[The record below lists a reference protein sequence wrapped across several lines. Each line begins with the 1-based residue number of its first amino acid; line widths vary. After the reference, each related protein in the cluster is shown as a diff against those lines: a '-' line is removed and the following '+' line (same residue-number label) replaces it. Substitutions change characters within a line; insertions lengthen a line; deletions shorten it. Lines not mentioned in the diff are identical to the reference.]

1 MTTGKSRKEQSIQP
15 EGIRVTGS
23 LDWENIILGLKR
35 TTKDFLETVLE
46 NLSESIIVT
55 DLEGRIVYYNKGS
68 EKIFGYRPEEILG
81 RPIVTL
87 GVKRPNVL
95 KEIRN
100 GKTFR
105 GELVH
110 TRKGGERCP
119 TYVICIP
126 LKDEHERPIAM
137 VGSARDL
144 TEEKEINRLRAFNE
158 KVVTSL
164 NDGIQI
170 IDKSGDITFINH
182 RFEEIIGVRR
192 EEIIGRHYQSFVAK
206 EVLEK
211 FIKEMEDW
219 DPHRGKKVLETTYV
233 TQDHTR
239 IPVLVSTSYLHND
252 NDYDGMISAVTDI
265 TEIKILKEELFQ
277 SEKMTL
283 LGKLAGE
290 IAHEI
295 NNPLSGLI
303 LATQML
309 TEDCREGPI
318 DRQGLLSELLG
329 IEEDA
334 RRCKMFIEKVLGFSR
349 MIPDEKKS
357 LNLND
362 TIEDALLLVQRQ
374 AEVDNVSIIKVFPA
388 ADLLIWGNSNNLQ
401 QVIINL
407 VNNAREAL
415 SPLGGT
421 VTIKTFA
428 LTEKRKKWA
437 AIEISDTGKGIPEAV
452 KAKIFDSFFTTKD
465 KGTGLGLSVSKRI
478 IEEHGGTITVSNRKT
493 GGTSFVIAL
502 PRN

>member
-1 MTTGKSRKEQSIQP
+1 L
-15 EGIRVTGS
+15 TGS

-35 TTKDFLETVLE
+35 TTRDFLETVVD

-55 DLEGRIVYYNKGS
+55 DLDGKIVYFNKGS

-81 RPIVTL
+81 KHVITL

-110 TRKGGERCP
+110 TRQDGETCP

-126 LKDEHERPIAM
+126 LKDENERPIAM

-144 TEEKEINRLRAFNE
+144 TEEKEINRLKAFNE

-170 IDKSGDITFINH
+170 IDRNGRISFVNPRFQEMLGWESG
-182 RFEEIIGVRR
+182 
-192 EEIIGRHYQSFVAK
+192 EIIGRHYQSFVAK
-206 EVLEK
+206 ESLEK
-211 FIKEMEDW
+211 FVQELESW
-219 DPHRGKKVLETTYV
+219 DPARGKKVLETTYM
-233 TQDHTR
+233 TKDQTR
-239 IPVLVSTSYLHND
+239 LPVLVSTSYLQHD
-252 NDYDGMISAVTDI
+252 RRYDGMISAITDI
-265 TEIKILKEELFQ
+265 TEVKILKEELFQ
-277 SEKMTL
+277 SEKLTL

-309 TEDCREGPI
+309 RQDCQAGPPDLPDLLREL
-318 DRQGLLSELLG
+318 QG

-334 RRCKMFIEKVLGFSR
+334 RRCKNFIGKLLGFSR
-349 MIPDEKKS
+349 KIPEEKRILKVPD
-357 LNLND
+357 L
-362 TIEDALLLVQRQ
+362 IEDALLLVQRQ
-374 AEVDNVSIIKVFPA
+374 AALDNVAIVKVF
-388 ADLLIWGNSNNLQ
+388 ADNELLVWGNANNLQ

-407 VNNAREAL
+407 VNNAREAIY
-415 SPLGGT
+415 PAPGT
-421 VTIKTFA
+421 VEIRTRAETKNRRPEA
-428 LTEKRKKWA
+428 V
-437 AIEISDTGKGIPEAV
+437 IEILDTGKGIPPAV
-452 KAKIFDSFFTTKD
+452 AARIFDSFFTTKE
-465 KGTGLGLSVSKRI
+465 KGTGLGLAVSKRI
-478 IEEHGGTITVSNRKT
+478 VEEHGGTITVSNRKE
-493 GGTSFVIAL
+493 GGAAFLLTL
-502 PRN
+502 PRP

>member
-1 MTTGKSRKEQSIQP
+1 MA
-15 EGIRVTGS
+15 VTGS

-35 TTKDFLETVLE
+35 TTIDFLETVVD
-46 NLSESIIVT
+46 NLNESIIVT
-55 DLEGRIVYYNKGS
+55 DLEGKIVYFNKGS
-68 EKIFGYRPEEILG
+68 EKIFGYSPEEILG
-81 RPIVTL
+81 RPIVAL
-87 GVKRPNVL
+87 GVKSPNVL
-95 KEIRN
+95 REIRN
-100 GKTFR
+100 GRTFR

-126 LKDEHERPIAM
+126 LKDEQGRPIAM

-170 IDKSGDITFINH
+170 IDKNGQITFVNP
-182 RFEEIIGVRR
+182 RFEEIIGWERK
-192 EEIIGRHYQSFVAK
+192 EIIGRHYQSFVAK
-206 EVLEK
+206 EGLDPFV
-211 FIKEMEDW
+211 KEMESW
-219 DPHRGKKVLETTYV
+219 DPAKGKKVLETTYV
-233 TQDHTR
+233 TKANLR
-239 IPVLVSTSYLHND
+239 IPVLVSTSYLQND
-252 NDYDGMISAVTDI
+252 NQYDGMINAVTDI

-309 TEDCREGPI
+309 KQDC
-318 DRQGLLSELLG
+318 QAGLPDCNELLRELQG

-334 RRCKMFIEKVLGFSR
+334 RRCKTFIEKLLGFSR
-349 MIPDEKKS
+349 MIPEEKKV
-357 LNLND
+357 LNIND
-362 TIEDALLLVQRQ
+362 IIEEALLLVQRQ
-374 AEVDNVSIIKVFPA
+374 AELDNVSIVKDFSV
-388 ADLLIWGNSNNLQ
+388 ADLWVWGNSNNLQ

-415 SPLGGT
+415 SPSEGM
-421 VTIKTFA
+421 VTLKTYA
-428 LTEKRKKWA
+428 LTLKGKPWA
-437 AIEISDTGKGIPEAV
+437 SIEVHDSGKGISPAV
-452 KAKIFDSFFTTKD
+452 MAKLFDSFFTTKD
-465 KGTGLGLSVSKRI
+465 QGTGLGLAISKRI
-478 IEEHGGTITVSNRKT
+478 IEEHGGTITVSNRKE
-493 GGTSFVIAL
+493 GGTSFVLTL
-502 PRN
+502 PRKE

>member
-1 MTTGKSRKEQSIQP
+1 M
-15 EGIRVTGS
+15 TGS

-35 TTKDFLETVLE
+35 TTRDFLETVVD
-46 NLSESIIVT
+46 NLNESIIVT
-55 DLEGRIVYYNKGS
+55 DLDGKIVYFNKGS

-81 RPIVTL
+81 QHVITL

-95 KEIRN
+95 KEIRK

-110 TRKGGERCP
+110 TRKDGETCP

-144 TEEKEINRLRAFNE
+144 TEEKEINRLKAFNE

-170 IDKSGDITFINH
+170 IDRNGQITFVNH
-182 RFEEIIGVRR
+182 RFQEMLGWESGEIV
-192 EEIIGRHYQSFVAK
+192 GRHYQSFVAK
-206 EVLEK
+206 ESLEK
-211 FIKEMEDW
+211 FVRELESW
-219 DPHRGKKVLETTYV
+219 DPARGKKVLETTYV
-233 TQDHTR
+233 TKDQTR
-239 IPVLVSTSYLHND
+239 LPVLVSTSYLQHD
-252 NDYDGMISAVTDI
+252 HHYDGMITAITDI
-265 TEIKILKEELFQ
+265 TEVKLLKEELFQ

-309 TEDCREGPI
+309 NQDCQAGALDLPDLLREL
-318 DRQGLLSELLG
+318 QG

-334 RRCKMFIEKVLGFSR
+334 RRCKQFIGKLLGFSR
-349 MIPDEKKS
+349 MIPEEKKIVNVHD
-357 LNLND
+357 L
-362 TIEDALLLVQRQ
+362 IEDALLLVQRQ
-374 AEVDNVSIIKVFPA
+374 AALDNVSIVKLF
-388 ADLLIWGNSNNLQ
+388 ADTELLVWGNSNNLQ

-407 VNNAREAL
+407 VNNAREAIFP
-415 SPLGGT
+415 SPGT
-421 VTIKTFA
+421 VEIRTRPLA
-428 LTEKRKKWA
+428 QNRRKEA
-437 AIEISDTGKGIPEAV
+437 AIEILDTGKGIPPV
-452 KAKIFDSFFTTKD
+452 LTAKIFDSFFTTKE
-465 KGTGLGLSVSKRI
+465 KGTGLGLAVSKRI
-478 IEEHGGTITVSNRKT
+478 VEEHGGTITVSNRKE
-493 GGTSFVIAL
+493 GGASFVLTL
-502 PRN
+502 PRP

>member
-1 MTTGKSRKEQSIQP
+1 MTE
-15 EGIRVTGS
+15 S
-23 LDWENIILGLKR
+23 LVWENIILGLKR

-55 DLEGRIVYYNKGS
+55 DLEGKIVYFNKGS
-68 EKIFGYRPEEILG
+68 EKIFGYPPEEILG
-81 RPIVTL
+81 RPIITL
-87 GVKRPNVL
+87 GVKKPNVL
-95 KEIRN
+95 EEIRK

-158 KVVTSL
+158 MVVTSL

-170 IDKSGDITFINH
+170 IDKSGQITFINH
-182 RFEEIIGVRR
+182 RFEEIIGARR

-206 EVLEK
+206 EVLDK
-211 FIKEMEDW
+211 FIKEMEAW
-219 DPHRGKKVLETTYV
+219 DPQTGKKVLETTYV
-233 TQDHTR
+233 TKDQTR
-239 IPVLVSTSYLHND
+239 IPVLVSTSYLQND
-252 NDYDGMISAVTDI
+252 KEYDGMISAVTDI

-303 LATQML
+303 IATQML
-309 TEDCREGPI
+309 IEDSQAGPI
-318 DRQGLLSELLG
+318 DRQGLLKELMG
-329 IEEDA
+329 IEDDA
-334 RRCKMFIEKVLGFSR
+334 RRCKKFIEKVLGFSR
-349 MIPDEKKS
+349 MIPEEKKI

-374 AEVDNVSIIKVFPA
+374 AKFDNVSVVKVFST

-421 VTIKTFA
+421 VTIKTSA
-428 LTEKRKKWA
+428 LIEKRKKWA
-437 AIEISDTGKGIPEAV
+437 SIEINDTGKGIPEAV
-452 KAKIFDSFFTTKD
+452 LAKIFDSFFTTKK

-478 IEEHGGTITVSNRKT
+478 IEEHGGTITASNLKE
-493 GGTSFVIAL
+493 GWTSFVVTL
-502 PRN
+502 PGK

>member
-1 MTTGKSRKEQSIQP
+1 
-15 EGIRVTGS
+15 VTGS

-35 TTKDFLETVLE
+35 TTKDFLETVVE

-55 DLEGRIVYYNKGS
+55 DLDGKIVYYNKGS
-68 EKIFGYRPEEILG
+68 EKIFGYTPEEILG
-81 RPIVTL
+81 KSIIAL

-110 TRKGGERCP
+110 TRKDGESCP

-126 LKDEHERPIAM
+126 LQDEHERPIAM

-144 TEEKEINRLRAFNE
+144 TEEKEINRLKAFNE

-170 IDKSGDITFINH
+170 IDRNGSITFVNH
-182 RFEEIIGVRR
+182 RFQEMLGWDRAEIIGK
-192 EEIIGRHYQSFVAK
+192 HYQSLVAK
-206 EVLEK
+206 ESLEK
-211 FIKEMEDW
+211 FVRELASW
-219 DPHRGKKVLETTYV
+219 DPARGKKVLETTYL
-233 TQDHTR
+233 TKDQTR
-239 IPVLVSTSYLHND
+239 LPVLVSTSYLQRD
-252 NDYDGMISAVTDI
+252 NHYDGMINAITDI
-265 TEIKILKEELFQ
+265 TEVKILKEELFQ

-309 TEDCREGPI
+309 NRDCQAGSLEPH
-318 DRQGLLSELLG
+318 ELLRELQG

-334 RRCKMFIEKVLGFSR
+334 RRCKKFIEKLLGFSR
-349 MIPDEKKS
+349 MIPEEKKI
-357 LNLND
+357 LNVHDL
-362 TIEDALLLVQRQ
+362 IEDALLLVQRQ
-374 AEVDNVSIIKVFPA
+374 AELGNVSIVKVFSATEP
-388 ADLLIWGNSNNLQ
+388 LVWGNSNTLQ

-407 VNNAREAL
+407 VNNAREAI
-415 SPLGGT
+415 SPSPGT
-421 VTIKTFA
+421 VEIRTRA
-428 LTEKRKKWA
+428 LTTHRRKEA
-437 AIEISDTGKGIPEAV
+437 AIEILDTGKGIPPAV
-452 KAKIFDSFFTTKD
+452 TARIFDSFFTTKE
-465 KGTGLGLSVSKRI
+465 KGTGLGLAVSKRI
-478 IEEHGGTITVSNRKT
+478 IEEHGGTITVSNRKE
-493 GGTSFVIAL
+493 GGASFVLTL
-502 PRN
+502 PHP

>member
-1 MTTGKSRKEQSIQP
+1 MTE
-15 EGIRVTGS
+15 S

-35 TTKDFLETVLE
+35 TTRDFLETVVD

-55 DLEGRIVYYNKGS
+55 DLGGKIVYYNKGS
-68 EKIFGYRPEEILG
+68 EKIFGFKPEEILG
-81 RPIVTL
+81 KPIVAL

-95 KEIRN
+95 EEIRN

-110 TRKGGERCP
+110 TRKDGESCP

-144 TEEKEINRLRAFNE
+144 TEEKEINRLKAHNE

-170 IDKSGDITFINH
+170 IDRNGHITFVNH
-182 RFEEIIGVRR
+182 RFQEMLGWEST
-192 EEIIGRHYQSFVAK
+192 EIIGRHYQSFVAK
-206 EVLEK
+206 ESQEK
-211 FIKEMEDW
+211 FVREMESW
-219 DPHRGKKVLETTYV
+219 DPARGKKVLETTYM
-233 TQDHTR
+233 TKDHTR
-239 IPVLVSTSYLHND
+239 LPVLVSTSYLQHD
-252 NDYDGMISAVTDI
+252 NQYDGMINAITDI
-265 TEIKILKEELFQ
+265 TEVKILKEELFQ

-295 NNPLSGLI
+295 NNPLSGLL

-309 TEDCREGPI
+309 KQDCQAGPL
-318 DRQGLLSELLG
+318 DRKELFQELKG

-334 RRCKMFIEKVLGFSR
+334 RRCKKFIEKLLGFSR
-349 MIPDEKKS
+349 MIPEEKTI
-357 LNLND
+357 LNMKD
-362 TIEDALLLVQRQ
+362 MIEDALLLVQRQ
-374 AEVDNVSIIKVFPA
+374 AELDNVSIVKA
-388 ADLLIWGNSNNLQ
+388 YSETELLIWGNSSNLQ
-401 QVIINL
+401 QVVINL

-415 SPLGGT
+415 FPSAGT
-421 VTIKTFA
+421 VTIR
-428 LTEKRKKWA
+428 TEAMTQKRRKWA
-437 AIEISDTGKGIPEAV
+437 VIKIQDTGKGIPPAAM
-452 KAKIFDSFFTTKD
+452 AKIFDSFFTTKE

-478 IEEHGGTITVSNRKT
+478 IEEHGGTITVSNQKRN
-493 GGTSFVIAL
+493 GTSFVITL
-502 PRN
+502 PLR